1 MAWVKAHLG
10 LTALIVV
17 GIIVT
22 LYVISVV
29 IFNTGGSIT
38 DDGLGES
45 ITESVLLLR

>member
-1 MAWVKAHLG
+1 
-10 LTALIVV
+10 VV

-29 IFNTGGSIT
+29 IFNAGGSIT

-45 ITESVLLLR
+45 MTESAALLR